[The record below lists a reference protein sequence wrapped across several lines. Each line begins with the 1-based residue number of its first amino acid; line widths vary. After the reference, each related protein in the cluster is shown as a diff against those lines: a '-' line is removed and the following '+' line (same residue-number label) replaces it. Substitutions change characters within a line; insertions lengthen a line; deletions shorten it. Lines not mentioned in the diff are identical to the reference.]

1 MAENTNNKELKHR
14 LFNELR
20 EAREEIN
27 VETHRLRQHL
37 SPSRVLQRTL
47 SRHSILAASIAFT
60 AGIVPAWLM
69 FRGKRKLHSQ
79 HAPVLFDAAKPP
91 AQSMLR
97 SVGEMAKSITPLL
110 IKSALMPYVMDYL
123 SKKGGIR
130 EPESSPI

>member
-1 MAENTNNKELKHR
+1 MAENTNNEKLKRR
-14 LFNELR
+14 LLNELQ

-47 SRHSILAASIAFT
+47 SRHSILVASIAFT

-69 FRGKRKLHSQ
+69 FQGKRTLHLH
-79 HAPVLFDAAKPP
+79 HAPVLFNAVKPP

-97 SVGEMAKSITPLL
+97 SFGEMAKSITPLL